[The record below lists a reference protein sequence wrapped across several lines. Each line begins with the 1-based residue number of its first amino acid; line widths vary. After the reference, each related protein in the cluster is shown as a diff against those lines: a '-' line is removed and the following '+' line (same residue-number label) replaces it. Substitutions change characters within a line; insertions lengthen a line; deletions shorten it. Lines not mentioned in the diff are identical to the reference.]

1 MTLDDLKSIDINN
14 ISGWPLPIKIA
25 GIGLVCLAILFAGYY
40 FIIADELAQLDEEQK
55 KEESLKTTFS
65 GKKALAI
72 NLPEY
77 VRQMEEMGEQ
87 FGTLLRQLP
96 NKTEVPNL
104 LVDITQAG
112 LGRGLDF
119 VLFKPEKEKPLDF
132 YAELPVSIKVTGTY
146 HELAQ
151 FVSDVAA
158 LPRIVTVGDLNI
170 TADKAGKL
178 SMAATAKTYRYLEAE
193 ELHIQRKAPGKGP
206 AKAPAK
212 AGG

>member
-1 MTLDDLKSIDINN
+1 MTLDDLRSIDFNN
-14 ISGWPLPIKIA
+14 VSTWPLPIKIA
-25 GIGLVCLAILFAGYY
+25 GIAIACVVILSLGWY
-40 FIIADELAQLDEEQK
+40 FVIADELKQLDQEQQ
-55 KEESLKTTFS
+55 KEAVLKETFS

-72 NLPEY
+72 NLDEY
-77 VRQMEEMGEQ
+77 RRQMEEMGEQ

-119 VLFKPEKEKPLDF
+119 VLFKPEKEAPLDF

-158 LPRIVTVGDLNI
+158 LPRIVTVGNLDI
-170 TADKAGKL
+170 TADKNGKL
-178 SMAATAKTYRYLEAE
+178 SMAAIAKTYRYLEAE
-193 ELHIQRKAPGKGP
+193 ELNIKRKDPSKAKPKAPG
-206 AKAPAK
+206 AP
-212 AGG
+212 